1 MLALTKSKI
10 MKATL
15 LIISLLFFGCGSEES
30 NQELVSE
37 SDWPL
42 EEINKMLEECS
53 SDSTEEFNIDVP
65 CSCLVN
71 AVSINVNYD
80 DYKAMENN
88 QEGVFLPVEIEM
100 QEEVL
105 EAMINCGVE

>member
-1 MLALTKSKI
+1 MISQLFPSAKVLIKKDSYD
-10 MKATL
+10 KAT
-15 LIISLLFFGCGSEES
+15 IHYSA
-30 NQELVSE
+30 
-37 SDWPL
+37 D
-42 EEINKMLEECS
+42 KMLEECS